1 MRYHHIDRRAF
12 LRATAAIA
20 IAVGAK
26 MIPDLKIALPYSL
39 VAEQSVLG
47 GLLIDNCAL
56 EKIAGLLSGGEFYLA
71 NHRKIYR
78 HIVALIQAKLP
89 ADALTVAASLRQGG
103 KLENVGGLDYIA
115 SLAFNTPSAKSIR
128 RWAEM
133 ISRDDAARQRPSL
146 SAYHCPID
154 S

>member
-12 LRATAAIA
+12 LRAMAAIA

-47 GLLIDNCAL
+47 GLLLDNNAWG
-56 EKIAGLLSGGEFYLA
+56 KIVDLLSGGEFHLA
-71 NHRKIYR
+71 NHRQIYQ
-78 HIVALIQAKLP
+78 HIVALIQDNKP
-89 ADALTVAASLRQGG
+89 ADVLTVAEA
-103 KLENVGGLDYIA
+103 LERSGTLEGVGGLAYIA
-115 SLAFNTPSAKSIR
+115 FLAFNTPSARNIR

-133 ISRDDAARQRPSL
+133 ISRDGATREALLKSGRADV
-146 SAYHCPID
+146 
-154 S
+154 